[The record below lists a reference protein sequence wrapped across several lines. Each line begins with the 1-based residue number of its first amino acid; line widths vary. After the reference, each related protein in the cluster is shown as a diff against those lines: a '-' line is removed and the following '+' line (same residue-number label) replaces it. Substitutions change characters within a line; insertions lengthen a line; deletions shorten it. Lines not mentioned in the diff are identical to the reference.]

1 MLEENIFDAI
11 EGLLIGILATVV
23 LLFSFQTHIPYPLI
37 MVKTV
42 EHPWIIVLMYIFA
55 IIIGRVSPKLSVL
68 LILLLTAFVMEIFLF
83 TRPVID
89 TISNVELIPMY
100 EEVSYI
106 NDTNDANNTND
117 TNDTN
122 NTNNTNDTNDTNNTN
137 NTNDTNDSEINNNGA
152 PITIEK
158 SPIKMLTH
166 LMKMEEDI
174 DNKLNYVSPGKS
186 VPSPVEIL
194 STQSVS
200 QTKAND
206 NFIQEHKGY
215 PLHDVLLP
223 VPLYPLFDNN
233 ITV

>member
-11 EGLLIGILATVV
+11 EGLLIGILATFV
-23 LLFSFQTHIPYPLI
+23 LLFSFQTHVPYPLI
-37 MVKTV
+37 MVKTI
-42 EHPWIIVLMYIFA
+42 EHPWIIALMYILA

-117 TNDTN
+117 
-122 NTNNTNDTNDTNNTN
+122 
-137 NTNDTNDSEINNNGA
+137 TNDTNDSEINNNGA

>member
-1 MLEENIFDAI
+1 MLDKNIFDAV
-11 EGLLIGILATVV
+11 EGLLIGILATFV
-23 LLFSFQTHIPYPLI
+23 LLFSFQSHIPYPLI
-37 MVKTV
+37 MVKTI
-42 EHPWIIVLMYIFA
+42 EHPWIIVLLYIFA

-68 LILLLTAFVMEIFLF
+68 LLLLLTAFVMEVFLF

-89 TISNVELIPMY
+89 TISKTEMIPMH
-100 EEVSYI
+100 EEDVSYI
-106 NDTNDANNTND
+106 NDTNYSNITND
-117 TNDTN
+117 TNV
-122 NTNNTNDTNDTNNTN
+122 NDISDMHN
-137 NTNDTNDSEINNNGA
+137 SGA

-158 SPIKMLTH
+158 SPIKMKTY
-166 LMKMEEDI
+166 LMKLEEDI
-174 DNKLNYVSPGKS
+174 NEKLNYVSPGKS

-206 NFIQEHKGY
+206 NFIQEHKGF
-215 PLHDVLLP
+215 PLHDILLP

>member
-11 EGLLIGILATVV
+11 EGLLIGILATFV

-37 MVKTV
+37 MVKTI
-42 EHPWIIVLMYIFA
+42 EHPWIIVLLYILA

-68 LILLLTAFVMEIFLF
+68 LLLLLTAFVMEVFLF

-89 TISNVELIPMY
+89 TISKTEMIPMH

-106 NDTNDANNTND
+106 NDTNYSNVSNDANNADGTNANGTNNADGTND
-117 TNDTN
+117 VNMNDITKIYN
-122 NTNNTNDTNDTNNTN
+122 
-137 NTNDTNDSEINNNGA
+137 SGA

-158 SPIKMLTH
+158 SPIKMKSY
-166 LMKMEEDI
+166 LMKLEEDI
-174 DNKLNYVSPGKS
+174 YEKLNPGNS

-194 STQSVS
+194 SSQSVA
-200 QTKAND
+200 QTKSND
-206 NFIQEHKGY
+206 DFIQEHKGY